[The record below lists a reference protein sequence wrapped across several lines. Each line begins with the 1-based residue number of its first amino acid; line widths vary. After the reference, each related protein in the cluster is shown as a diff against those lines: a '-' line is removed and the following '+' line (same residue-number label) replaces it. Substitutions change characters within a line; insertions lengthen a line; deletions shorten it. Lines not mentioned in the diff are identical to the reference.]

1 MPGLPTRPEEPVPP
15 PEFGAVYSEQQ
26 LAGGVRLR
34 RKHGL
39 TAVSRAMARSYAAR
53 AAATENEDEA
63 ADSGDTPPSQA
74 IRDQHGRW
82 ILPAVVDAG
91 DLQGQQRQRTPGLP
105 MKRISM
111 LTGTTPG
118 KPAT

>member
-1 MPGLPTRPEEPVPP
+1 MPTTPTRSAGSAGSAEPTPP
-15 PEFGAVYSEQQ
+15 PEPHTFYSEHV

-39 TAVSRAMARSYAAR
+39 TPASRAMARSYAAR
-53 AAATENEDEA
+53 QAATEAAEDEA
-63 ADSGDTPPSQA
+63 ADSGDTPPSEA

-82 ILPAVVDAG
+82 ILPAVADAG

-111 LTGTTPG
+111 RTG
-118 KPAT
+118 